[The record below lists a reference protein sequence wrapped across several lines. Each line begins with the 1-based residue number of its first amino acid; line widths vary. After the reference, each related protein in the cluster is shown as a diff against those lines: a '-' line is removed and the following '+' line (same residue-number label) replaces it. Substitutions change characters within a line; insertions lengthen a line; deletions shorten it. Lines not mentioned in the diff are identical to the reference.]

1 MGKISEIFNFDD
13 IGGKI
18 KTLAKWSCWIT
29 ILLLWIATP
38 ILIIVAIA
46 EYGNDA
52 FVTVILFPI
61 AAVIA
66 SFAIWVGS
74 WAMYAFGEFV
84 ERTCDNEDNTRL
96 ILEKL
101 TEDNYDNDYA
111 TAEEVEE
118 DNIAEDNI
126 AEDYIAE
133 DYIEDDEPQEY
144 VPSCTE
150 EERKRKI
157 VRITDLRKKGLISE
171 ELYQKAINN
180 PSVLDKF

>member
-1 MGKISEIFNFDD
+1 MGKISEIFNFDN

-18 KTLAKWSCWIT
+18 KNLAKWSCWIT
-29 ILLLWIATP
+29 ILLIWIA
-38 ILIIVAIA
+38 A
-46 EYGNDA
+46 
-52 FVTVILFPI
+52 PI
-61 AAVIA
+61 AFIA
-66 SFAIWVGS
+66 LVADDYTAELCWIPLVGAIVGPIFVWIGS

-101 TEDNYDNDYA
+101 TEDDYDNNYT
-111 TAEEVEE
+111 TAEEVDE
-118 DNIAEDNI
+118 DN
-126 AEDYIAE
+126 IAE